1 MDQNTSSPSDRAA
14 SPGGLPVGPGGLP
27 VGLEGLAAAID
38 GLAADDL
45 NQLGGALLA
54 AQVLAMRRLL
64 DQAEADWLRRLAAA
78 DAHGAAGA
86 ERGTQALSTTGW
98 LRATTRTSAATAA
111 QRVRTARALHRGPLR
126 ATAAALA
133 QGEVSYQ
140 HAAALADATSDLPPA
155 KVAEAEPV
163 LVDAARRL
171 DPARLRRLAGHL
183 REVVDP
189 DTAEERTRRRL
200 ERRGLRLA
208 ATFEGMVDVKGLLD
222 PEAGEAV
229 QAALAPLARPA
240 GPDDQR
246 SGAQRRADALGE
258 LARRALQA
266 GDLPR
271 EGGLRP
277 DLTVTMELAS
287 LQAHA
292 GVGGTGGWGGILP
305 PETVRRLACD
315 ATVTRAVVR
324 RHPDHGHAGNDPD
337 SGHGSAHG
345 GGATGHG
352 NADATHPHATGGHPS
367 DPGYGHGNSDG
378 PEGGHGTGGRLAE
391 ELRAAITLLPPP
403 LGAPAELL
411 DLGRATRVISPALRR
426 ALAVRDGG
434 CAAPG
439 CDRPP
444 PWTDAHHRHHWLHGG
459 PTSLDNL
466 VLLCRTHHRAVHE
479 HRWQLHHDPVS
490 GRVTLAPP
498 ARRGHSPPAA

>member
-27 VGLEGLAAAID
+27 VGWERLAAAID

-45 NQLGGALLA
+45 HQP
-54 AQVLAMRRLL
+54 
-64 DQAEADWLRRLAAA
+64 
-78 DAHGAAGA
+78 
-86 ERGTQALSTTGW
+86 
-98 LRATTRTSAATAA
+98 
-111 QRVRTARALHRGPLR
+111 ARALHRGPLR

-498 ARRGHSPPAA
+498 ARRGHPPP

>member
-14 SPGGLPVGPGGLP
+14 SPGGLPVGS
-27 VGLEGLAAAID
+27 EGLAAAID

-444 PWTDAHHRHHWLHGG
+444 PWTDAHHLVHWLHGG

-479 HRWQLHHDPVS
+479 GGWRLGRDPAS
-490 GRVTLAPP
+490 GQVTLAPP
-498 ARRGHSPPAA
+498 TRHYANQRPPPAA

>member
-171 DPARLRRLAGHL
+171 DPARLRRLA
-183 REVVDP
+183 
-189 DTAEERTRRRL
+189 
-200 ERRGLRLA
+200 

-271 EGGLRP
+271 EGGPRP
-277 DLTVTMELAS
+277 RT
-287 LQAHA
+287 
-292 GVGGTGGWGGILP
+292 
-305 PETVRRLACD
+305 RR
-315 ATVTRAVVR
+315 RRHRPRQRR
-324 RHPDHGHAGNDPD
+324 RHPPPRHRRP
-337 SGHGSAHG
+337 
-345 GGATGHG
+345 
-352 NADATHPHATGGHPS
+352 PQR
-367 DPGYGHGNSDG
+367 PGLR
-378 PEGGHGTGGRLAE
+378 PRQQRRPGGRPRHRRQAGR
-391 ELRAAITLLPPP
+391 RAARRDHPAAPTPRRAGRAAGPGPRHPRHLPSPAPRPRRPRRRLRRPRLRPAPTLDRRPPPPP
-403 LGAPAELL
+403 LAPRRPHQPRQP
-411 DLGRATRVISPALRR
+411 GPAVPHAPPRR
-426 ALAVRDGG
+426 PRTPL
-434 CAAPG
+434 AAPPRPG
-439 CDRPP
+439 QRPRHPGPTRPP
-444 PWTDAHHRHHWLHGG
+444 RPL
-459 PTSLDNL
+459 
-466 VLLCRTHHRAVHE
+466 
-479 HRWQLHHDPVS
+479 
-490 GRVTLAPP
+490 P
-498 ARRGHSPPAA
+498 ARRIVAATGAPTSQPAARHHYGRSRISGQRENPAEPCSGLLSYV

>member
-78 DAHGAAGA
+78 DA
-86 ERGTQALSTTGW
+86 
-98 LRATTRTSAATAA
+98 

-155 KVAEAEPV
+155 KV
-163 LVDAARRL
+163 
-171 DPARLRRLAGHL
+171 
-183 REVVDP
+183 
-189 DTAEERTRRRL
+189 
-200 ERRGLRLA
+200 
-208 ATFEGMVDVKGLLD
+208 
-222 PEAGEAV
+222 V

-352 NADATHPHATGGHPS
+352 NADATHPHATGGHASHPS
-367 DPGYGHGNSDG
+367 D
-378 PEGGHGTGGRLAE
+378 
-391 ELRAAITLLPPP
+391 
-403 LGAPAELL
+403 
-411 DLGRATRVISPALRR
+411 RATAT
-426 ALAVRDGG
+426 ATAT
-434 CAAPG
+434 AA
-439 CDRPP
+439 
-444 PWTDAHHRHHWLHGG
+444 
-459 PTSLDNL
+459 
-466 VLLCRTHHRAVHE
+466 
-479 HRWQLHHDPVS
+479 
-490 GRVTLAPP
+490 
-498 ARRGHSPPAA
+498 

>member
-352 NADATHPHATGGHPS
+352 NADATHPHATGGHP
-367 DPGYGHGNSDG
+367 
-378 PEGGHGTGGRLAE
+378 
-391 ELRAAITLLPPP
+391 PP

>member
-14 SPGGLPVGPGGLP
+14 SPGGPPAGLAELPAGPGGLP
-27 VGLEGLAAAID
+27 VGLEGLAAAIA

-64 DQAEADWLRRLAAA
+64 DQAEADWLRRLATA

-86 ERGTQALSTTGW
+86 ERGVQALSTTGW
-98 LRATTRTSAATAA
+98 LRATTRMSPALAA
-111 QRVRTARALHRGPLR
+111 QRVRTARALHRGPLA

-133 QGEVSYQ
+133 TGEVSYQ

-189 DTAEERTRRRL
+189 DAAEERTRRRL
-200 ERRGLRLA
+200 ERRGLWLA

-266 GDLPR
+266 GDLPK

-277 DLTVTMELAS
+277 QLTITTDFAS
-287 LQAHA
+287 LRAQA

-305 PETVRRLACD
+305 PETVGRLACD
-315 ATVTRAVVR
+315 AVVTRAVVR
-324 RHPDHGHAGNDPD
+324 RHPDHDGGNDPD

-352 NADATHPHATGGHPS
+352 NADATHPHATGGHAS
-367 DPGYGHGNSDG
+367 HDASEPGATDG
-378 PEGGHGTGGRLAE
+378 SLSSSPEGDGRTGSSGGLAE
-391 ELRAAITLLPPP
+391 ELRAAITLLPHPS
-403 LGAPAELL
+403 A
-411 DLGRATRVISPALRR
+411 RR
-426 ALAVRDGG
+426 PSCSTWA
-434 CAAPG
+434 
-439 CDRPP
+439 
-444 PWTDAHHRHHWLHGG
+444 
-459 PTSLDNL
+459 
-466 VLLCRTHHRAVHE
+466 
-479 HRWQLHHDPVS
+479 
-490 GRVTLAPP
+490 APP
-498 ARRGHSPPAA
+498 A

>member
-14 SPGGLPVGPGGLP
+14 SPGGLPVGS
-27 VGLEGLAAAID
+27 EGLAAAID

-78 DAHGAAGA
+78 D
-86 ERGTQALSTTGW
+86 
-98 LRATTRTSAATAA
+98 A

-352 NADATHPHATGGHPS
+352 NADATHPHATGGHASHPS
-367 DPGYGHGNSDG
+367 D
-378 PEGGHGTGGRLAE
+378 
-391 ELRAAITLLPPP
+391 
-403 LGAPAELL
+403 
-411 DLGRATRVISPALRR
+411 RATAT
-426 ALAVRDGG
+426 ATAT
-434 CAAPG
+434 AA
-439 CDRPP
+439 
-444 PWTDAHHRHHWLHGG
+444 
-459 PTSLDNL
+459 
-466 VLLCRTHHRAVHE
+466 
-479 HRWQLHHDPVS
+479 
-490 GRVTLAPP
+490 
-498 ARRGHSPPAA
+498 